1 MFIEVLFCYYY
12 YYYYSNCSYNSNIG
26 FSIKMKEY
34 VYRDIK
40 TPKLCEQGRDET
52 LTDDVFSVSLI
63 ALSAVP

>member
-1 MFIEVLFCYYY
+1 
-12 YYYYSNCSYNSNIG
+12 
-26 FSIKMKEY
+26 MKEY